1 VPALA
6 FACPYGE
13 RGLMTQPDIA
23 ILWLASLFAGLTTV
37 AARISYQLF
46 GIGEQPPEDPVAL
59 AHWKRK
65 RVWLI
70 ISDFGALPA
79 FATAGVCAT
88 IYFNLPPVASVL
100 LSMVGGALGF
110 GFLLRRLQ
118 IGVLRK
124 LDQEESK

>member
-1 VPALA
+1 
-6 FACPYGE
+6 
-13 RGLMTQPDIA
+13 MTQYDIA
-23 ILWLASLFAGLTTV
+23 ILWLASLFAGLTAV

-46 GIGEQPPEDPVAL
+46 GVGEQPPEDLAAL
-59 AHWKRK
+59 AAWKRK
-65 RVWLI
+65 RVWLV
-70 ISDFGALPA
+70 ISDLTALPA

-110 GFLLRRLQ
+110 GFLLQRLQ

-124 LDQEESK
+124 LNQAQTEEPPK